1 MEKNIMKKT
10 TLVVDKNNYRG
21 HVQTILYD
29 GVCPYTNKT
38 ADEYIAEGYTVMTDD
53 EYNKFY
59 QEYERSL
66 CNDWSEVTEEKYW
79 DALEVLPPKK
89 WYDGGFYM
97 GECYMGTL
105 YSFYQKWNGKYYTSL
120 QSICKPRN
128 EILDNL
134 KKFIAERTETA

>member
-21 HVQTILYD
+21 HAQTILYD

-66 CNDWSEVTEEKYW
+66 CNDWSEVTEEKYE
-79 DALEVLPPKK
+79 DALNVLPPKK
-89 WYDGGFYM
+89 WTNGGFFM
-97 GECYMGTL
+97 GECFMGSL

-120 QSICKPRN
+120 QSIFTPRTD
-128 EILDNL
+128 ILTSLQNYI
-134 KKFIAERTETA
+134 KEKEKTV